1 MFPII
6 ATIAIVSYFVGMA
19 AHYFAVGPRHPELAG
34 EAADIRRF
42 SLFEQILRLAVGL
55 SFAVL
60 AVTGFGPAVI
70 FHTRLAGYTL
80 MLHCA
85 AAGLFAVSLAVMTV
99 VRADEC
105 RLGKHDIAWLKQ
117 WIRKCGGFCGKL
129 EDVPAGRLDA
139 AEKLMFWSGTLLGVV
154 VILSSVLNMYPIF
167 SSKSGMHLLF
177 QIHRYSTLILLI
189 AMLKSA
195 YWALLFKPGRWSSLI
210 AGRVSA
216 GWAKRHHSLWWEQLE
231 SEKKQAETSE

>member
-6 ATIAIVSYFVGMA
+6 ATIAIGVCIVGMA
-19 AHYFAVGPRHPELAG
+19 LHYFAVGPRHPELAG

-42 SLFEQILRLAVGL
+42 SPFEQILRLAVGL

-60 AVTGFGPAVI
+60 AITGFGPAVI
-70 FHTRLAGYTL
+70 HHGKLDGYLL
-80 MLHCA
+80 MLHCT
-85 AAGLFAVSLAVMTV
+85 AAGLFAVSLSVMAV

-105 RLGKHDIAWLKQ
+105 RLGKHDVAWLKQ

-129 EDVPAGRLDA
+129 EDMPAGRLDT
-139 AEKLMFWSGTLLGVV
+139 AEKLTFWSSTALGVV
-154 VILSSVLNMYPIF
+154 VILSSILNMYPIF
-167 SSKSGMHLLF
+167 SQYGMDVLF

-189 AMLKSA
+189 RMLKSV
-195 YWALLFKPGRWSSLI
+195 YWALLFKPVSWAALL

-216 GWAKRHHSLWWEQLE
+216 GWAQRHHSLWWEQLE